1 MENWWALVWHRTA
14 GLIGSANGYKYKMTG
29 PYDSSGTNYTEV
41 VGKPD
46 SSNYVKKMIFGDYGM
61 LPTEVGSYSTQYYK
75 VYYYNG
81 TGYALV
87 GGNSN
92 SGAICGAFCFGL
104 NNPFSSRNWGRAASP
119 SCKPLHER
127 G

>member
-1 MENWWALVWHRTA
+1 
-14 GLIGSANGYKYKMTG
+14 MTS

-41 VGKPD
+41 TGSPG
-46 SSNYVKKMIFGDYGM
+46 SSNYVKKMMFGEYGM
-61 LPTEVGSYSTQYYK
+61 LPTETGSYSTQYYK
-75 VYYYNG
+75 VYYYDG

-87 GGNSN
+87 GGDSRY
-92 SGAICGAFCFGL
+92 GAVCGAFDFYL
-104 NNPFSSRNWGRAASP
+104 NGSFSNRNWNISASP